1 MFVSR
6 PLNRGGITSSISGRA
21 GIIHTCTSARHIAA
35 LVPMPLRR
43 PSKTGSPGWSL
54 PGRIDFTSPSCGT
67 RASGLVSTRHFP
79 SMSASTPFAT
89 TRGSRCNGDAH
100 GSSQVS
106 GSSSGISLRI
116 PWAIPRNGI
125 GRLPRTSN
133 GQGPA
138 GVKDL
143 RHQSRLSVPLLS
155 GSQQDELV
163 AALAAGS
170 APEGDRWSGGTVAAW
185 ISQRLGQY
193 VGRQLGWAYL
203 RRLGARLRMPRPRHV
218 QADPQA
224 QADFKQHLRPLL
236 RQVATAFPQAS
247 VELWAVDEHRIG
259 LKPILRKVSTLAG
272 QRPIAPLE
280 QRYAWRYV
288 VGFVHPTSGRTVW
301 HLATTRDIRVFS
313 VELDA
318 FAQQAGASSIKQIV
332 LVLDGAGWHES
343 PKVRVPEHVHL
354 LFLPP
359 HSLELQPAEHLW
371 PLTNTV
377 LVNRHFM
384 SIEELEDAQAER
396 CVALRDRRDLVR
408 SATRFS
414 WWPLRIKKRQGLRT
428 TSYDIDAHA

>member
-1 MFVSR
+1 
-6 PLNRGGITSSISGRA
+6 
-21 GIIHTCTSARHIAA
+21 
-35 LVPMPLRR
+35 
-43 PSKTGSPGWSL
+43 
-54 PGRIDFTSPSCGT
+54 
-67 RASGLVSTRHFP
+67 
-79 SMSASTPFAT
+79 MSASTPFAT

-106 GSSSGISLRI
+106 GSPSGISLRI
-116 PWAIPRNGI
+116 PWAIPRNWI
-125 GRLPRTSN
+125 GRIARRYN
-133 GQGPA
+133 EHGPA

-170 APEGDRWSGGTVAAW
+170 APEGDRWSGRTVAAW

-259 LKPILRKVSTLAG
+259 LKPILRKVWTLAG
-272 QRPIAPLE
+272 QRPIAPVE

-301 HLATTRDIRVFS
+301 HLATTVNSELFS

-377 LVNRHFM
+377 LVNRHFANTLGAGGR
-384 SIEELEDAQAER
+384 SGGAVRRVARLARSHPLDDPVLLVAAAPSSAPRSEAIVTRERNRELSPTPTPDPAAQHGLPRHAESWQLAR
-396 CVALRDRRDLVR
+396 AGGYRQSVFGNPAELQQPFVDSLPEAVA
-408 SATRFS
+408 
-414 WWPLRIKKRQGLRT
+414 
-428 TSYDIDAHA
+428 